1 MLATLKVRDLV
12 LIDDV
17 TLDFA
22 AGLNV
27 LTGETGAGKSI
38 LLDALGLAT
47 GGRAGSRSGVRA
59 GASQG
64 SAVAVFDLPD
74 SHPACAFVAAN
85 GIACDGE
92 IILRRTI
99 TAEARTR
106 AFLNDEPIG
115 VSLLREIGEQL
126 VEIHGQGDDRGLF
139 DASTHRQLLDT
150 YGGHEDL
157 ALSVSQLFAELCRL
171 RSQGDELKRTAAAN
185 AAEAEYLRHAERELA
200 DLAPAEG
207 EEAELVAQRALLA
220 NAGRIAEDVAAT
232 LDLLA
237 GDRGAQSPLA
247 SALKRLSRLNPE
259 ARARAG
265 SAEAGLEQAFSI
277 IDDSRQEL
285 EDLLSQLEADPLE
298 LERVEERLSAL
309 RTMARKH
316 GVKPDD
322 LQRVLAQFRDKL
334 ENLHGSDVR
343 LAAVDEQVA
352 HALVEYRQAA
362 ANLTEARKIAAGRL
376 EAAVAGELGPLK
388 LGHAK
393 FRIAFEGVENGESA
407 GGRERVC
414 FEVSTVGGQ
423 GFGPLTRIASGGEMA
438 RFSLALKVALAE
450 TNPPAALIFDEIDR
464 GVGGAV
470 AYAVG
475 ERLQRVARST
485 QILLVTHSPQVAARA
500 ARHFRITRRGDK
512 TRVDLLGDDERVE
525 EIARMLAG
533 AAVTDEARAAARR
546 LLAESAEPK
555 RARRRA

>member
-1 MLATLKVRDLV
+1 MLATLNVRDLV

-17 TLDFA
+17 ALDFA

-74 SHPACAFVAAN
+74 THPACAFVVAN
-85 GIACDGE
+85 GIACEGE

-99 TAEARTR
+99 TADARTR

-115 VSLLREIGEQL
+115 VSLLREIGDRL
-126 VEIHGQGDDRGLF
+126 VEIHGQTDDRGLF
-139 DASTHRQLLDT
+139 DPATHRKLLDA

-157 ALSVSQLFAELCRL
+157 AQYVAQSFAELGRL
-171 RSQGDELKRTAAAN
+171 RTQAEELKRAAAAD
-185 AAEAEYLRHAERELA
+185 AAEAEYLRHAEQELV

-207 EEAELVAQRALLA
+207 EEAGLAAQRALLA

-232 LDLLA
+232 VDLLA
-237 GDRGAQSPLA
+237 GDRGAQSTLA
-247 SALKRLSRLNPE
+247 SALKRLSRLNPD
-259 ARARAG
+259 AR
-265 SAEAGLEQAFSI
+265 SKAEPAESGLEQAFSL
-277 IDDSRQEL
+277 IDDSRREL
-285 EDLLSQLEADPLE
+285 EDLLSQLEADPSE
-298 LERVEERLSAL
+298 LERAEERLSAL
-309 RTMARKH
+309 RSMARKH
-316 GVKPDD
+316 GVTPND
-322 LQRVLAQFRDKL
+322 LPRVLVQFREKL
-334 ENLHGSDVR
+334 ESLRGSDAR
-343 LAAVDEQVA
+343 LSGMDEQIA
-352 HALVEYRQAA
+352 CALVEYRQAGEK
-362 ANLTEARKIAAGRL
+362 LTKARKIAAQRL
-376 EAAVAGELGPLK
+376 EAAVAAELGPLK

-393 FRIAFEGVENGESA
+393 FRIAFEEVENGESA
-407 GGRERVC
+407 GGRERAW
-414 FEVSTVGGQ
+414 FEVATVGGQ
-423 GFGPLTRIASGGEMA
+423 AFGPLTKIASGGEMA

-512 TRVDLLGDDERVE
+512 TRVDLLGDEERVE

-533 AAVTDEARAAARR
+533 AAVTDEARAAAKR
-546 LLAESAEPK
+546 LLAESTEPK
-555 RARRRA
+555 KARRHA